1 MIAATNLDAIK
12 GPGMFSK
19 EFNAERGGKL
29 KSSNGLARV
38 ENVIFYVDI
47 LKRDFESG

>member
-19 EFNAERGGKL
+19 EFNAERGVNL
-29 KSSNGLARV
+29 KVPMGWQ
-38 ENVIFYVDI
+38 E
-47 LKRDFESG
+47 LKM